1 MLAEGSQRLA
11 GQPLPFPM
19 DHTTAWWAEP
29 RHPPASCLPAMG
41 SQWGR
46 GLSVNAAGTPDPGS
60 PWGRCPILPALS
72 LLGQHAWGRL
82 VLGPP
87 EATSFASHTVLGGVA
102 GWGPCGESVAA
113 VGEGTGA
120 GVGGGSGGGVGFC
133 GLCSELPP
141 RTPTSLGP
149 DNSHSATRHS
159 LLRAQAAA
167 ATATAGGKSTEELTA
182 EDTLFLGAG
191 LANVRGKGQGA
202 CKKAGEKEPGSQMD
216 PFTAEAWGPNDRSGG
231 STARLCS
238 LKGEWEWAPAPRGVA
253 AGGWTSGFPGG
264 QGLASGSP
272 RNTGELVAWLSKVL
286 RARKWYPVNHPG
298 KKGEVGDGGQVLDE
312 AGAKGQGKCP
322 DRKCAKWRQ
331 AGREGR
337 RVMARGGSLCTRQP
351 QWGYWGL

>member
-120 GVGGGSGGGVGFC
+120 GVGGGAVVVLDSAGSALSSRPEPPLAW
-133 GLCSELPP
+133 GL
-141 RTPTSLGP
+141 T
-149 DNSHSATRHS
+149 
-159 LLRAQAAA
+159 
-167 ATATAGGKSTEELTA
+167 TATQP
-182 EDTLFLGAG
+182 LGTH
-191 LANVRGKGQGA
+191 
-202 CKKAGEKEPGSQMD
+202 S
-216 PFTAEAWGPNDRSGG
+216 
-231 STARLCS
+231 
-238 LKGEWEWAPAPRGVA
+238 
-253 AGGWTSGFPGG
+253 
-264 QGLASGSP
+264 
-272 RNTGELVAWLSKVL
+272 
-286 RARKWYPVNHPG
+286 
-298 KKGEVGDGGQVLDE
+298 
-312 AGAKGQGKCP
+312 
-322 DRKCAKWRQ
+322 
-331 AGREGR
+331 
-337 RVMARGGSLCTRQP
+337 
-351 QWGYWGL
+351 